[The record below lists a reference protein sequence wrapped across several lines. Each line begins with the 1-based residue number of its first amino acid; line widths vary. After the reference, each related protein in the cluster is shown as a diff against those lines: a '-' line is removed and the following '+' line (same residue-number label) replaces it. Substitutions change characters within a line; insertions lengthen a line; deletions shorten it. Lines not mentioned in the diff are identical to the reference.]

1 VHVLSLAALY
11 INSALDFVS
20 LSGIEGFHNRLVKN
34 LFTFHQFPF
43 LQEYFPLTTD
53 FLLALS
59 LLPCTQHR
67 QNNTVRVIRATPAS
81 RLSHNICMR
90 TMKKYQRT
98 ITKLEF
104 LVILH
109 DTLILYKSWKIDQNV
124 ILFELSFGEQM
135 RF

>member
-1 VHVLSLAALY
+1 
-11 INSALDFVS
+11 
-20 LSGIEGFHNRLVKN
+20 
-34 LFTFHQFPF
+34 
-43 LQEYFPLTTD
+43 
-53 FLLALS
+53 
-59 LLPCTQHR
+59 
-67 QNNTVRVIRATPAS
+67 
-81 RLSHNICMR
+81 
-90 TMKKYQRT
+90 MKKYQRT